1 MIKKVNNLQFWLG
14 DLVRIKQKKSTFEKG
29 ERLYSDS
36 VYKVVKIKP
45 LGTMKLED
53 LNGKILKRT
62 FKDYQLLYVGRSI
75 TDIEGKASRAQVV
88 VARKKARTKRRL
100 GQEGVSRENIL
111 RRGREIGKIMAPKK
125 KRKRKKKEP
134 EKFEIEKLI
143 RRFKAGNNENFYEVK
158 WKGYSETTNEPRS
171 NLLKDVPE
179 MVKEFEKK
187 K

>member
-1 MIKKVNNLQFWLG
+1 M
-14 DLVRIKQKKSTFEKG
+14 VRIKQKKSTFEKG

-36 VYKVVKIKP
+36 VYKIVKIKP

-53 LNGKILKRT
+53 LNGKLLKRT

-75 TDIEGKASRAQVV
+75 TDIEGKASRAQVA
-88 VARKKARTKRRL
+88 VARKRARTKRRL

-158 WKGYSETTNEPRS
+158 WKGYSEITNEPRS
-171 NLLKDVPE
+171 NLLKDVPD
-179 MVKEFEKK
+179 MVKAFEKK
-187 K
+187 R